1 MKLAA
6 GAVVNTLSVLLE
18 RSSGG
23 TQDSRTAGQIRMVA
37 QTVALVVKVRQI
49 AVNAGSASSFFY
61 LLTIMGCVQS
71 SVMHLTHDNI
81 SVASECL
88 LALAEIF
95 EQPLQ
100 PLCRSSVAS

>member
-1 MKLAA
+1 
-6 GAVVNTLSVLLE
+6 
-18 RSSGG
+18 
-23 TQDSRTAGQIRMVA
+23 
-37 QTVALVVKVRQI
+37 
-49 AVNAGSASSFFY
+49 
-61 LLTIMGCVQS
+61 
-71 SVMHLTHDNI
+71 LTHDNI